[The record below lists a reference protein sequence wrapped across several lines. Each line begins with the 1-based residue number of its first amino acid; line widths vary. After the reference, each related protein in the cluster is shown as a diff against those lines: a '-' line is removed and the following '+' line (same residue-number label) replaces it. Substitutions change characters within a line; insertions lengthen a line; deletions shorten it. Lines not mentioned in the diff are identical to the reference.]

1 MCSSGVHLWL
11 MTIYSLL
18 TRGEI
23 MSTGKV
29 KFFNDSKGFGFITP
43 DDGGNDLFVH
53 VTAVEGG
60 TLSDGQEVSY
70 DIGEG
75 QKGPCAINVKSN

>member
-1 MCSSGVHLWL
+1 
-11 MTIYSLL
+11 
-18 TRGEI
+18 

-53 VTAVEGG
+53 TTAIANG
-60 TLSDGQEVSY
+60 TLSDDDQVEFE
-70 DIGEG
+70 IGEG
-75 QKGPCAINVKSN
+75 QKGPCAVQVRKI